1 MLRVFRCEN
10 DLAITLDLQHCGC
23 RSSLQQCCLTRHLA
37 AWIKPRHMS
46 MSRPCPLRAWMAPHH
61 LLVCMGDMLEV
72 CDVFVNCHRTENGYN
87 INFFVT
93 NKISSIDVFGHFVTE
108 VQTWHSVFDE
118 PKFTTEF
125 LVWRR
130 WSSQWQK
137 SFVTEAMI
145 STSGLALSLKFN
157 NVPTDY
163 NPLVSLIMFRW

>member
-23 RSSLQQCCLTRHLA
+23 RSSLQQCCPTRHLA

-93 NKISSIDVFGHFVTE
+93 NKISSMMF
-108 VQTWHSVFDE
+108 SV
-118 PKFTTEF
+118 
-125 LVWRR
+125 
-130 WSSQWQK
+130 
-137 SFVTEAMI
+137 I
-145 STSGLALSLKFN
+145 LSLKYKLDTQFSMN
-157 NVPTDY
+157 RNSPQNFLCDEGG
-163 NPLVSLIMFRW
+163 LHSDKSHS

>member
-1 MLRVFRCEN
+1 MWKWFSDHLRFTALWMQVLFTTVLP
-10 DLAITLDLQHCGC
+10 DTSPGSVDKATSHVHVQAMPLASVDGGW
-23 RSSLQQCCLTRHLA
+23 RHIIYLC
-37 AWIKPRHMS
+37 AWGHM
-46 MSRPCPLRAWMAPHH
+46 
-61 LLVCMGDMLEV
+61 VEV

-93 NKISSIDVFGHFVTE
+93 NKISSMMFSVILSLKYKLDTQFSMNRNSPQNFLCDEGGL
-108 VQTWHSVFDE
+108 HSD
-118 PKFTTEF
+118 
-125 LVWRR
+125 
-130 WSSQWQK
+130 K